1 MTFILT
7 FCFSWIGSLLAPEL
21 ELDTSIV
28 RDQLRKEVNTK
39 MAKREYFKVSELAE
53 YSGISDRTLWDLL
66 KDPVNPIPHYRI
78 GAAGRIVRVRRSEFN
93 DWMKR
98 QRADKNLD
106 IDKIVD
112 EIFTNEGDQTE

>member
-1 MTFILT
+1 M
-7 FCFSWIGSLLAPEL
+7 
-21 ELDTSIV
+21 V
-28 RDQLRKEVNTK
+28 
-39 MAKREYFKVSELAE
+39 KREYFKVSELAE

-112 EIFTNEGDQTE
+112 EIFANEAD